1 MLFTITIATKEFPKR
16 NVNTDVYA
24 LFGKKII
31 IIKMYWASLVAHWWT
46 ICLPIRE
53 TWVLSLIQEDPMFC
67 GSANQPHVPQLL
79 GLCSRAQ
86 EPQLLSPPAA
96 TAEARAPGAPAPRQE
111 KPAPRGGRAP
121 QLESSPRSPQ
131 QEKGPRSN
139 EGPAQP
145 NINKHMLKINKWN
158 YFKNLLKEKT

>member
-1 MLFTITIATKEFPKR
+1 MSIQMYMPFLE
-16 NVNTDVYA
+16 
-24 LFGKKII
+24 KKII
-31 IIKMYWASLVAHWWT
+31 IIKMYWASLVAQWWS
-46 ICLPIRE
+46 ICRPVQE

-67 GSANQPHVPQLL
+67 GSANRPRVPQPLS
-79 GLCSRAQ
+79 LCSRAQ
-86 EPQLLSPPAA
+86 EPQLLSPPAT
-96 TAEARAPGAPAPRQE
+96 TAEARAPGTPPPRQE

-121 QLESSPRSPQ
+121 QLESSPRLPQ
-131 QEKGPRSN
+131 QEKGPRSD